1 MKKIFI
7 FCLLVSLAFLKNP
20 FTEDTCLSASTDPAE
35 TCHNTASGGSSSQ
48 CCVVST
54 KVLQLV
60 DVKACVPS
68 IKPTPDL
75 DTFKDII
82 PKFEAVSKEVIG
94 FTLYGKATNFSPIM
108 GKVDTL
114 VPETLFPI
122 NINLDCA
129 DRDMNIELNKINEA
143 DKKALQSEDH
153 CLYYTYKSF
162 IDKTSNFECSNGVLT
177 DTIKAEGFTCGYYQF
192 KINVQG
198 ETAREF
204 KTCFLYHDQIYE
216 QLSRV
221 DAIVKKLN
229 DIVKAVTADEV
240 SFTIDIYD
248 KRGYQYLYDSKTQA
262 FTVVATPN
270 KSSFTSVSKFLLL
283 LSLLLL

>member
-1 MKKIFI
+1 M
-7 FCLLVSLAFLKNP
+7 
-20 FTEDTCLSASTDPAE
+20 E
-35 TCHNTASGGSSSQ
+35 
-48 CCVVST
+48 
-54 KVLQLV
+54 
-60 DVKACVPS
+60 
-68 IKPTPDL
+68 
-75 DTFKDII
+75 
-82 PKFEAVSKEVIG
+82 
-94 FTLYGKATNFSPIM
+94 
-108 GKVDTL
+108 KVDTL
-114 VPETLFPI
+114 VPEALFPI

-216 QLSRV
+216 QLSGV
-221 DAIVKKLN
+221 KEIVNKLN
-229 DIVKAVTADEV
+229 EIVRAVTADEV
-240 SFTIDIYD
+240 SFTIDIFD
-248 KRGYQYLYDSKTQA
+248 KRGYQYLYDSNTKA